1 MNRNENTLL
10 VTRSRIFRIQSEAAI
25 KQYQCVLQDCL
36 EKEEAKLDRM
46 PESLEGTDIWQFI
59 EEIIDALSAA
69 IGELDNVTDSIGCV
83 FDALG
88 IETA

>member
-1 MNRNENTLL
+1 MNRNEHTLL

-46 PESLEGTDIWQFI
+46 PESLEGTDIW
-59 EEIIDALSAA
+59 
-69 IGELDNVTDSIGCV
+69 
-83 FDALG
+83 
-88 IETA
+88 